1 MWAVCVLLIIASVI
15 LVYQGMINL
24 DGWLL
29 GSAIVVALIAL
40 FALLFTGKGDND
52 DTN

>member
-1 MWAVCVLLIIASVI
+1 MWAVSVLLIIASAI
-15 LVYQGMINL
+15 LVCQGMINL

-40 FALLFTGKGDND
+40 FSLLFVGKGGD
-52 DTN
+52 DGTD

>member
-1 MWAVCVLLIIASVI
+1 MWAVSVALIIVSAI

-24 DGWLL
+24 DAWLL

-40 FALLFTGKGDND
+40 FSLLFTGGKND
-52 DTN
+52 SDEH